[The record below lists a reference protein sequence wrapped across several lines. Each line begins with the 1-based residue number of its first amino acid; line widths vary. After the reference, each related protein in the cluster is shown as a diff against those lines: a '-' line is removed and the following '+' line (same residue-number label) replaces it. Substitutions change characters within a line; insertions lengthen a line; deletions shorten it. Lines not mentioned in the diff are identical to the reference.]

1 MADLPENKRD
11 EPDKAAPEAGKDAVE
26 KSDADK
32 KLDAS
37 KAKLDKGLTTFEAK
51 KKDIERRITEA
62 KDKKADEKTMAEL
75 QKELDDLNTQVET
88 EKKEGWEKKYE
99 EAKATLEEARKEGA
113 LPERLQLLEA
123 SVKAIEA
130 ANDKVV
136 EKQKDKAKADLEAKT
151 KTAKEALEKAKAAKV
166 PEEEIKKLEAAVKA
180 LEEEG
185 KQFQEAIEGDQK
197 PAEKKNMF
205 EGFADSIKTIF
216 EAIGKLLGSVFGIDL
231 GLGGSTEPEESAAED
246 AEETP
251 EDDKEEPKGTVWE
264 QVKELMK
271 EYKIEDLGD
280 YKKNFFAVMA
290 AIGKKMEPDTGIP
303 WQVMAAQACLESGY
317 GKHAPNFNLFGI
329 KAQEGYK
336 GKKASLWTTEEK
348 NGKKE
353 KVKAD
358 FRVYSSL
365 EESMADHAKFLKE
378 NPIYAKAFKTK
389 DPKTFLEEV
398 KAAGYATADKY
409 VASAWGIVEKYSSL
423 VG

>member
-11 EPDKAAPEAGKDAVE
+11 EPDKAPLEGDKKAPEKSE
-26 KSDADK
+26 KSDSDTR
-32 KLDAS
+32 LDES

-75 QKELDDLNTQVET
+75 QQELEDLNDEA
-88 EKKEGWEKKYE
+88 EKAEEEADKALKEWEAKKKE
-99 EAKATLEEARKEGA
+99 A
-113 LPERLQLLEA
+113 
-123 SVKAIEA
+123 V
-130 ANDKVV
+130 D
-136 EKQKDKAKADLEAKT
+136 
-151 KTAKEALEKAKAAKV
+151 ALEKAKAAKL
-166 PEEEIKKLEAAVKA
+166 PEEEIKKLEDALKA

-205 EGFADSIKTIF
+205 EDFADSLKTIF
-216 EAIGKLLGSVFGIDL
+216 EAIGKFLGSFLGVDL
-231 GLGGSTEPEESAAED
+231 GLGSSAEPEEAAGED
-246 AEETP
+246 TDEAP
-251 EDDKEEPKGTVWE
+251 EDDNEEPKGTVWE

-280 YKKNFFAVMA
+280 YRKNFFAVMA

-329 KAQEGYK
+329 KAQAGYK
-336 GKKASLWTTEEK
+336 GEKASLWTTEEK

-378 NPIYAKAFKTK
+378 NPRYSDAFKTK
-389 DPKTFLEEV
+389 DPKTFLEEIK
-398 KAAGYATADKY
+398 KARYATGENY
-409 VASAWGIVEKYSSL
+409 VASAWGVVEKYSSL